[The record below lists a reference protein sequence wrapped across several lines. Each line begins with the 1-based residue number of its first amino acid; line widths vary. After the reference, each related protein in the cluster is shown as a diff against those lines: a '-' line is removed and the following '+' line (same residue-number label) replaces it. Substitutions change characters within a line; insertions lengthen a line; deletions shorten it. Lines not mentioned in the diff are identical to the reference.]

1 MTHVLL
7 LVCLPPHTIRRG
19 LLPAELRERLAGHR
33 SPAQVRVAEPVG
45 PLLAGPGR
53 RTAYQPTAGDP
64 PPGVLT
70 TDAEMQRLAA
80 TVGGCAT
87 QHRHDDTCLPYAVDR
102 WSPPSLAGWRV
113 GGVWSRFFLATTAPA
128 ARTLINPAPSRRLPG
143 RWRCDGGPRGLL
155 DLATMRA
162 AARRAAAR
170 TWLQWQPAIAGT
182 PPPQRWRDILAEH
195 NAHPDSYPLQQAWRD
210 FTAQPRVAALTA
222 HPSMRTRLRATTW
235 QGYVDLIEQGNADR
249 AEHIENQGAHAVLGY
264 GLLTLAGAWLSEGVA
279 GQYGVCL
286 DLSCYAEQANTYLDT
301 LDPNIEVVA
310 VDCQIAPLAR
320 PDTPERVA
328 SHHAARLG
336 HVTTAR

>member
-1 MTHVLL
+1 MTHFLL

-64 PPGVLT
+64 PPGVL
-70 TDAEMQRLAA
+70 
-80 TVGGCAT
+80 
-87 QHRHDDTCLPYAVDR
+87 
-102 WSPPSLAGWRV
+102 
-113 GGVWSRFFLATTAPA
+113 ATTAPA

-170 TWLQWQPAIAGT
+170 TWQQWQPAIAGT
-182 PPPQRWRDILAEH
+182 PPPQQWRDILADH

-210 FTAQPRVAALTA
+210 FAAQPRVAALTA
-222 HPSMRTRLRATTW
+222 YPSMRSRLRAATW
-235 QGYVDLIEQGNADR
+235 QGYVDLIEQGNAGR
-249 AEHIENQGAHAVLGY
+249 AEHIESQGAHAVLGY
-264 GLLTLAGAWLSEGVA
+264 GLLTVAGAWLSEGVA

-286 DLSCYAEQANTYLDT
+286 DLSCYAEEANTYLDT
-301 LDPNIEVVA
+301 LDSNIEVVA
-310 VDCQIAPLAR
+310 VDCQIAPLVR
-320 PDTPERVA
+320 PDTPEPVA
-328 SHHAARLG
+328 PHHAARLG
-336 HVTTAR
+336 HVTTAG